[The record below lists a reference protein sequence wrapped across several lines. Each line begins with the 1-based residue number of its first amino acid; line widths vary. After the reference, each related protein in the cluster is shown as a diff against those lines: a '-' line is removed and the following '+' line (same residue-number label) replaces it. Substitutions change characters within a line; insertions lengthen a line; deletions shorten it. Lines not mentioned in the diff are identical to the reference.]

1 MKLTVMQPYFFP
13 YLGYWQM
20 LNAVDKFVLF
30 DNVNF
35 IVRGYI
41 NRNSILLNNNAHKFS
56 IPIEKASQNKLIK
69 ETKLNFSRNNKEVF
83 LKTIT
88 LAYKKAPFYP
98 NCYPIIENIIL
109 NDEDDLTQYIKYSFD
124 KTNEYLGITTELLL
138 SSRIPTD
145 KSLKGKDK
153 IISICKKLDT
163 TQYINAIGGQE
174 LYSKEDFD
182 KNGIQ
187 LNFIK
192 MNDIKYKQFNDKF
205 VPNLSII
212 DIMMFNSLEEIRKM
226 LDEYTLI

>member
-1 MKLTVMQPYFFP
+1 
-13 YLGYWQM
+13 M
-20 LNAVDKFVLF
+20 LSAVDKFVLF

-41 NRNSILLNNNAHKFS
+41 NRNSILLNNDVHKFS
-56 IPIEKASQNKLIK
+56 IPIEKASQNKLIM
-69 ETKLNFSRNNKEVF
+69 ETKLNFSKNNKEAF

-98 NCYPIIENIIL
+98 NCYPILENIIL

-138 SSRIPTD
+138 SSKIPTD
-145 KSLKGKDK
+145 ESLKGKDK
-153 IISICKKLDT
+153 IISICKKLGA

-174 LYSKEDFD
+174 LYSKEDFI

-212 DIMMFNSLEEIRKM
+212 DIMMFNSPEEIRKM